1 MTFVHALRHA
11 RPRRSR
17 IPVVTTVL
25 STLSVLS
32 VLTVAAWAAGTL
44 LAQPTGSISG
54 RVATLTNGE
63 PIMFATVQVDST
75 VWSTQTDINGFFALS
90 GVTPGTYSV
99 TVKFL
104 GFEPQTRENVNVLAD
119 STTTIDFHL
128 MEMKV
133 EGEAVVVAEPTHFRK
148 GEQDSKDHS
157 AKGDRVGTASAPSAN
172 EALSTDA
179 FLARR
184 NDRATVGCVAPS
196 PMTCFEP
203 WIGPRYGTDFNTEE
217 YVPLGENRFLEV
229 VGNPL
234 STFSIDVDVASYGN
248 MRRFIRGEN
257 LPPKDAVRIE
267 ELINYFDYNYPIPD
281 GEHPFSVTVEQ
292 SDCPWQEGHRL
303 VHIGLQGQKFTGE
316 ELPASNLVFLIDVSG
331 SMQPENKLPLV
342 QKAFG
347 LLVNQLRASDRV
359 AIVVYAGA
367 AGAVLPSTRGSEKQ
381 KIHEAI
387 GRLSA
392 GGSTAGAAGIQ
403 LAYQI
408 AQQNFIRGGN
418 NRIILATDGDFNVGT
433 SSTGELVQLIEDKRK
448 AGVFLTILGFGMG
461 NLKDS
466 RLEQLADKGNGNYA
480 YIDNMREA
488 HKVFVTELTGTLFTI
503 AKDVKLQI
511 EFNPA
516 RVASYRLIGYENR
529 MLAKE
534 DFADDKV
541 DSGELGAGHTVT
553 ALYEIVPAKP
563 GTRITGDEL
572 RYQSQGARP
581 DALESDEV
589 LTLKLRYKQPDGE
602 TSRLMVVPVGDRPV
616 ELANSSNDFRFS
628 AAVAEFGLLLRD
640 SEHKGKASWPQ
651 VLELA
656 KGSIG
661 SDHEGF
667 RTEFVDLV
675 HNASRLTS
683 MQASR

>member
-1 MTFVHALRHA
+1 MSFVQTLRTA
-11 RPRRSR
+11 RPQGPRVT
-17 IPVVTTVL
+17 ILLVV
-25 STLSVLS
+25 
-32 VLTVAAWAAGTL
+32 VAASAVALSFLWAS
-44 LAQPTGSISG
+44 PTGRISG
-54 RVATLTNGE
+54 RVTHLHTGA
-63 PIMFATVQVDST
+63 PIASATVLVDST
-75 VWSTQTDINGFFALS
+75 MLGAQTDPDGYYTILNVPPGAYSLTVKVVGYEPQFRAGVQVVADSAVTADFLLVAAKVEADTIAAALS
-90 GVTPGTYSV
+90 PQVIHFNKAGDLDGSAGEVMALSPPFLYSV
-99 TVKFL
+99 
-104 GFEPQTRENVNVLAD
+104 R
-119 STTTIDFHL
+119 
-128 MEMKV
+128 
-133 EGEAVVVAEPTHFRK
+133 
-148 GEQDSKDHS
+148 
-157 AKGDRVGTASAPSAN
+157 
-172 EALSTDA
+172 TDNYIA
-179 FLARR
+179 QRQMP
-184 NDRATVGCVAPS
+184 GCV
-196 PMTCFEP
+196 MEP
-203 WIGPRYGTDFNTEE
+203 DQLGYLRYGAPFGTEE
-217 YVPLGENRFLEV
+217 YSPLPENRFLDV

-234 STFSIDVDVASYGN
+234 STFSIDVDAASYGN
-248 MRRFIRGEN
+248 TRRFIRQET

-267 ELINYFDYNYPIPD
+267 ELVNYFDYDYPIPD

-303 VHIGLQGQKFTGE
+303 IHIGLQGRKFTGS
-316 ELPASNLVFLIDVSG
+316 ELPSSNLVFLIDVSG

-367 AGAVLPSTRGSEKQ
+367 AGLVLPSTRGSEKQ
-381 KIHEAI
+381 AIHDAI

-403 LAYQI
+403 LAYQV
-408 AQQNFIRGGN
+408 AQEHFIKGGN

-433 SSTGELVQLIEDKRK
+433 SSTGELVDLIENKRK

-534 DFADDKV
+534 DFADDRV

-553 ALYEIVPAKP
+553 ALYEVVPAD
-563 GTRITGDEL
+563 GRHRGSVDSL
-572 RYQSQGARP
+572 RYQSQPAQP
-581 DALESDEV
+581 EALYSGEV
-589 LTLKLRYKQPDGE
+589 LTLKLRYKRPDSD
-602 TSRLMVVPVGDRPV
+602 TSRLMVAQVLDRPV
-616 ELANSSNDFRFS
+616 ELAHSSNNFRFS
-628 AAVAEFGLLLRD
+628 AAVAEYGLLLRD
-640 SEHKGKASWPQ
+640 SDHKGTASWPQ

-656 KGSIG
+656 KGSLG

-667 RTEFVDLV
+667 RAEFVDLA
-675 HNASRLTS
+675 HNASRLSS